1 MVVCSAILRGV
12 VRPCYCGRASWSRT
26 CRVVCLVGWLVG
38 WRAAT
43 IRENILQGRP
53 GASEDDMIA
62 AAKMANAHQFIS
74 DFANG
79 YDTFCGEG
87 GKQLSGQSVSRRM
100 PSCSSG
106 GLAWLPAD
114 LSVICAPLCLGW
126 DRRPEAAHRE

>member
-1 MVVCSAILRGV
+1 MTSGRRKRHTKGCGLAVLLCASCLMVSHL
-12 VRPCYCGRASWSRT
+12 PCRLPCWLA
-26 CRVVCLVGWLVG
+26 CRD

-100 PSCSSG
+100 PRAG
-106 GLAWLPAD
+106 WHG
-114 LSVICAPLCLGW
+114 CLLTC
-126 DRRPEAAHRE
+126 R